1 MQNPLGYEKESS
13 LLKKF
18 AIPSIISMLVSS
30 LYNIV
35 DQIFIGQGVGFL
47 GNAATNVAFPLTT
60 IALAIALLIG
70 IGSASLFS
78 LYLGEKK
85 PERSSSIAGNGIS
98 MSVLCS
104 VIYVVL
110 VLVFLEPLL
119 KSFGA
124 TSTIMPLALEY
135 TRITTLGV
143 PFLITTNVI
152 SNLIRADGSPKYSMT
167 CMVAGAIVNT
177 ILDPL
182 FIFVFHM
189 GVAGAA
195 IATVAGQVISFFI
208 AAWYINSFQHIEFNK
223 KSLRISLKDTKE
235 MATIGMSA
243 SLNQIA
249 ILFVQIVLNNSLTY
263 YGQFTK
269 FGSDI
274 PLAACGIVMKT
285 NAILLAII
293 IGISQGMQPIIGFN
307 YGAQKYERVK
317 KTFKLAISANLVVS
331 FIGWALFQFCTST
344 VLSIFG
350 SGDANYF
357 EFATMFMRIYLM
369 LVCVDGV
376 QMLSSSF
383 FSSIKKAYLGMF
395 LSMTRQVLFLIPL
408 VLILVTGYGLL
419 QKVDIFDAF
428 IEGAV
433 DGFKT
438 VYKILPTLIGLMIAI
453 GILRESGTLG
463 YVASVI
469 APVTERLHFPSELVP
484 LVTVKMFSSSA
495 ATGLLLDIYKT
506 YGTDSYLGTLSS
518 VLMSCSET
526 IFYTMS
532 VYFMT
537 AKVTKTRYTLAGALF
552 ATFVGAI
559 ASVLLVGVR

>member
-78 LYLGEKK
+78 LYLGEKR

-110 VLVFLEPLL
+110 VLLFLEPLL

-152 SNLIRADGSPKYSMT
+152 SNLIRADGAPKYSMT
-167 CMVAGAIVNT
+167 CMVAGAVVNT

-195 IATVAGQVISFFI
+195 IATVAGQAISFFI
-208 AAWYINSFQHIEFNK
+208 AAWYIKSFQHIEFNK
-223 KSLRISLKDTKE
+223 SSLRISLNDTKE

-317 KTFKLAISANLVVS
+317 KTFKLAISVNLVVS

-408 VLILVTGYGLL
+408 VLILPKFFGLNGIL
-419 QKVDIFDAF
+419 YAAPIADFVAFVVSVICILAEFKKLNELEKNMKVDS
-428 IEGAV
+428 
-433 DGFKT
+433 
-438 VYKILPTLIGLMIAI
+438 L
-453 GILRESGTLG
+453 
-463 YVASVI
+463 
-469 APVTERLHFPSELVP
+469 
-484 LVTVKMFSSSA
+484 
-495 ATGLLLDIYKT
+495 
-506 YGTDSYLGTLSS
+506 
-518 VLMSCSET
+518 
-526 IFYTMS
+526 
-532 VYFMT
+532 
-537 AKVTKTRYTLAGALF
+537 
-552 ATFVGAI
+552 
-559 ASVLLVGVR
+559 

>member
-124 TSTIMPLALEY
+124 TSIIMPLALEY

-152 SNLIRADGSPKYSMT
+152 SNLIRADGSPNYSMT

-195 IATVAGQVISFFI
+195 IATVAGQGISFFI
-208 AAWYINSFQHIEFNK
+208 AVWYIKSFQHIEFNK

-357 EFATMFMRIYLM
+357 EFATMFMQIYLM
-369 LVCVDGV
+369 LVCIDGV

-383 FSSIKKAYLGMF
+383 FASIKKAYLGMF

-408 VLILVTGYGLL
+408 VLILPKFFGLN
-419 QKVDIFDAF
+419 
-428 IEGAV
+428 
-433 DGFKT
+433 
-438 VYKILPTLIGLMIAI
+438 
-453 GILRESGTLG
+453 GIL
-463 YVASVI
+463 YAAPIADFVAFVVSVI
-469 APVTERLHFPSELVP
+469 CILAEFKKLNELE
-484 LVTVKMFSSSA
+484 KSR
-495 ATGLLLDIYKT
+495 KT
-506 YGTDSYLGTLSS
+506 NSL
-518 VLMSCSET
+518 
-526 IFYTMS
+526 
-532 VYFMT
+532 
-537 AKVTKTRYTLAGALF
+537 
-552 ATFVGAI
+552 
-559 ASVLLVGVR
+559 

>member
-85 PERSSSIAGNGIS
+85 PERSSSIAGNSIS
-98 MSVLCS
+98 MSLLCS

-110 VLVFLEPLL
+110 VLVL

-152 SNLIRADGSPKYSMT
+152 SNLIRADGSPNYSMT

-208 AAWYINSFQHIEFNK
+208 AAWYIKSFQHIEFNK

-408 VLILVTGYGLL
+408 VLILPKFFGLN
-419 QKVDIFDAF
+419 
-428 IEGAV
+428 
-433 DGFKT
+433 
-438 VYKILPTLIGLMIAI
+438 
-453 GILRESGTLG
+453 GIL
-463 YVASVI
+463 YAAPIADFVAFVVSVI
-469 APVTERLHFPSELVP
+469 CILAEFKKLNELE
-484 LVTVKMFSSSA
+484 KR
-495 ATGLLLDIYKT
+495 I
-506 YGTDSYLGTLSS
+506 
-518 VLMSCSET
+518 
-526 IFYTMS
+526 
-532 VYFMT
+532 
-537 AKVTKTRYTLAGALF
+537 KVNSL
-552 ATFVGAI
+552 
-559 ASVLLVGVR
+559 

>member
-1 MQNPLGYEKESS
+1 
-13 LLKKF
+13 
-18 AIPSIISMLVSS
+18 
-30 LYNIV
+30 
-35 DQIFIGQGVGFL
+35 
-47 GNAATNVAFPLTT
+47 
-60 IALAIALLIG
+60 
-70 IGSASLFS
+70 
-78 LYLGEKK
+78 
-85 PERSSSIAGNGIS
+85 
-98 MSVLCS
+98 
-104 VIYVVL
+104 
-110 VLVFLEPLL
+110 
-119 KSFGA
+119 
-124 TSTIMPLALEY
+124 
-135 TRITTLGV
+135 
-143 PFLITTNVI
+143 
-152 SNLIRADGSPKYSMT
+152 
-167 CMVAGAIVNT
+167 MVAGAVVNT

-195 IATVAGQVISFFI
+195 LATVAGQVISFFI
-208 AAWYINSFQHIEFNK
+208 AAWYIKSFQHIEFNK
-223 KSLRISLKDTKE
+223 SSLRISLNDTK
-235 MATIGMSA
+235 ATIGMSA

-317 KTFKLAISANLVVS
+317 RTFKLAISVNLVVS

-408 VLILVTGYGLL
+408 VLILPKFFGLNGIL
-419 QKVDIFDAF
+419 YAAPIADFVAFVVSVICILAEFKKLNELEKNMKVDS
-428 IEGAV
+428 
-433 DGFKT
+433 
-438 VYKILPTLIGLMIAI
+438 L
-453 GILRESGTLG
+453 
-463 YVASVI
+463 
-469 APVTERLHFPSELVP
+469 
-484 LVTVKMFSSSA
+484 
-495 ATGLLLDIYKT
+495 
-506 YGTDSYLGTLSS
+506 
-518 VLMSCSET
+518 
-526 IFYTMS
+526 
-532 VYFMT
+532 
-537 AKVTKTRYTLAGALF
+537 
-552 ATFVGAI
+552 
-559 ASVLLVGVR
+559 

>member
-85 PERSSSIAGNGIS
+85 PERSSSIAGNSIG

-152 SNLIRADGSPKYSMT
+152 SNLIRADGSPNYSMT

-182 FIFVFHM
+182 FIFVFHR

-208 AAWYINSFQHIEFNK
+208 AAWYIKSFQHIEFNK

-408 VLILVTGYGLL
+408 VLILPKFFGLN
-419 QKVDIFDAF
+419 
-428 IEGAV
+428 
-433 DGFKT
+433 
-438 VYKILPTLIGLMIAI
+438 
-453 GILRESGTLG
+453 GIL
-463 YVASVI
+463 YAAPIADFVAFVVSVI
-469 APVTERLHFPSELVP
+469 CILAEFKKLNELEKSRKANS
-484 LVTVKMFSSSA
+484 L
-495 ATGLLLDIYKT
+495 
-506 YGTDSYLGTLSS
+506 
-518 VLMSCSET
+518 
-526 IFYTMS
+526 
-532 VYFMT
+532 
-537 AKVTKTRYTLAGALF
+537 
-552 ATFVGAI
+552 
-559 ASVLLVGVR
+559 

>member
-110 VLVFLEPLL
+110 VFVFLEPLL

-152 SNLIRADGSPKYSMT
+152 SNLIRADGSPNYSMT

-177 ILDPL
+177 ILDPI
-182 FIFVFHM
+182 FIFAFHM

-195 IATVAGQVISFFI
+195 IATVAGQVISFI
-208 AAWYINSFQHIEFNK
+208 IAWYIKNFQHIEFNK
-223 KSLRISLKDTKE
+223 NSLRISLKDTKE

-269 FGSDI
+269 YGSDI

-317 KTFKLAISANLVVS
+317 KTFKLAVSANLIVS

-408 VLILVTGYGLL
+408 VLILPKFFGLN
-419 QKVDIFDAF
+419 
-428 IEGAV
+428 
-433 DGFKT
+433 
-438 VYKILPTLIGLMIAI
+438 
-453 GILRESGTLG
+453 GILYSAPIADM
-463 YVASVI
+463 VAFLVSVI
-469 APVTERLHFPSELVP
+469 CILNEFKKLNQLENSLNSNS
-484 LVTVKMFSSSA
+484 L
-495 ATGLLLDIYKT
+495 
-506 YGTDSYLGTLSS
+506 
-518 VLMSCSET
+518 
-526 IFYTMS
+526 
-532 VYFMT
+532 
-537 AKVTKTRYTLAGALF
+537 
-552 ATFVGAI
+552 
-559 ASVLLVGVR
+559 

>member
-1 MQNPLGYEKESS
+1 MQNPLGYETESS

-143 PFLITTNVI
+143 PLLITTNVI

-208 AAWYINSFQHIEFNK
+208 AAWYIKSFQHIEFNK

-269 FGSDI
+269 FGS
-274 PLAACGIVMKT
+274 VMKT

-383 FSSIKKAYLGMF
+383 FSSIKKAYLGTF

-408 VLILVTGYGLL
+408 VLILPKFFGLN
-419 QKVDIFDAF
+419 
-428 IEGAV
+428 
-433 DGFKT
+433 
-438 VYKILPTLIGLMIAI
+438 
-453 GILRESGTLG
+453 GIL
-463 YVASVI
+463 YAAPIADFVAFVVSVI
-469 APVTERLHFPSELVP
+469 CISTEFKKLNELE
-484 LVTVKMFSSSA
+484 KSR
-495 ATGLLLDIYKT
+495 KT
-506 YGTDSYLGTLSS
+506 NSL
-518 VLMSCSET
+518 
-526 IFYTMS
+526 
-532 VYFMT
+532 
-537 AKVTKTRYTLAGALF
+537 
-552 ATFVGAI
+552 
-559 ASVLLVGVR
+559 

>member
-78 LYLGEKK
+78 LYLGEKR

-152 SNLIRADGSPKYSMT
+152 SNLIRADGSPNYSMT
-167 CMVAGAIVNT
+167 CMVAGAVVNT

-195 IATVAGQVISFFI
+195 IATVAGQGISFFI
-208 AAWYINSFQHIEFNK
+208 AVWYIKSFQHIEFNK
-223 KSLRISLKDTKE
+223 SSLRISLNDTKE

-269 FGSDI
+269 FDSDI

-293 IGISQGMQPIIGFN
+293 ISISQGMQPIIGFN

-317 KTFKLAISANLVVS
+317 KTFKLAISVNLVVS

-357 EFATMFMRIYLM
+357 EFSTMFMRIYLM

-408 VLILVTGYGLL
+408 VLILPKFFGLNGIL
-419 QKVDIFDAF
+419 YAAPIADFVAFVVSVICILAEFKKLNELEKNMKVDS
-428 IEGAV
+428 
-433 DGFKT
+433 
-438 VYKILPTLIGLMIAI
+438 L
-453 GILRESGTLG
+453 
-463 YVASVI
+463 
-469 APVTERLHFPSELVP
+469 
-484 LVTVKMFSSSA
+484 
-495 ATGLLLDIYKT
+495 
-506 YGTDSYLGTLSS
+506 
-518 VLMSCSET
+518 
-526 IFYTMS
+526 
-532 VYFMT
+532 
-537 AKVTKTRYTLAGALF
+537 
-552 ATFVGAI
+552 
-559 ASVLLVGVR
+559 

>member
-78 LYLGEKK
+78 LYLGEKR

-167 CMVAGAIVNT
+167 CMVAGAVVNT

-195 IATVAGQVISFFI
+195 LATVAGQVISFFI
-208 AAWYINSFQHIEFNK
+208 AAWYAWYIKSFQHIEFNK
-223 KSLRISLKDTKE
+223 SSLRISLNDTKE

-317 KTFKLAISANLVVS
+317 KTFKLAISVNLVVS

-408 VLILVTGYGLL
+408 VLILPKFFGLNGIL
-419 QKVDIFDAF
+419 YAAPIADFVAFVVSVICILAEFKKLNELEKNMKVDS
-428 IEGAV
+428 
-433 DGFKT
+433 
-438 VYKILPTLIGLMIAI
+438 L
-453 GILRESGTLG
+453 
-463 YVASVI
+463 
-469 APVTERLHFPSELVP
+469 
-484 LVTVKMFSSSA
+484 
-495 ATGLLLDIYKT
+495 
-506 YGTDSYLGTLSS
+506 
-518 VLMSCSET
+518 
-526 IFYTMS
+526 
-532 VYFMT
+532 
-537 AKVTKTRYTLAGALF
+537 
-552 ATFVGAI
+552 
-559 ASVLLVGVR
+559 

>member
-78 LYLGEKK
+78 LYLGEKR

-110 VLVFLEPLL
+110 VLLFLEPLL

-152 SNLIRADGSPKYSMT
+152 SNLIRADGSPNYSMT

-195 IATVAGQVISFFI
+195 IATVAGQGISFFI
-208 AAWYINSFQHIEFNK
+208 AVWYIKSFQHIEFNK

-317 KTFKLAISANLVVS
+317 KTFKLAISVNLVVS

-408 VLILVTGYGLL
+408 VLILPKFFGLYGILYAAPIADFVAFVVSVICIL
-419 QKVDIFDAF
+419 AEFKKLNELEKNMKVDS
-428 IEGAV
+428 
-433 DGFKT
+433 
-438 VYKILPTLIGLMIAI
+438 L
-453 GILRESGTLG
+453 
-463 YVASVI
+463 
-469 APVTERLHFPSELVP
+469 
-484 LVTVKMFSSSA
+484 
-495 ATGLLLDIYKT
+495 
-506 YGTDSYLGTLSS
+506 
-518 VLMSCSET
+518 
-526 IFYTMS
+526 
-532 VYFMT
+532 
-537 AKVTKTRYTLAGALF
+537 
-552 ATFVGAI
+552 
-559 ASVLLVGVR
+559 

>member
-85 PERSSSIAGNGIS
+85 PERSSSIAGNSIS

-152 SNLIRADGSPKYSMT
+152 SNLIRADGSPNYSMT

-189 GVAGAA
+189 GAAGAA

-208 AAWYINSFQHIEFNK
+208 AAWYIKSFQHIEFNK

-369 LVCVDGV
+369 LVCIDGV

-383 FSSIKKAYLGMF
+383 FASIKKAYLGMF

-408 VLILVTGYGLL
+408 VLILPKFFGLN
-419 QKVDIFDAF
+419 
-428 IEGAV
+428 
-433 DGFKT
+433 
-438 VYKILPTLIGLMIAI
+438 
-453 GILRESGTLG
+453 GIL
-463 YVASVI
+463 YAAPIADFVAFVVSVI
-469 APVTERLHFPSELVP
+469 CILAEFKKLNELE
-484 LVTVKMFSSSA
+484 KR
-495 ATGLLLDIYKT
+495 I
-506 YGTDSYLGTLSS
+506 
-518 VLMSCSET
+518 
-526 IFYTMS
+526 
-532 VYFMT
+532 
-537 AKVTKTRYTLAGALF
+537 KVNSL
-552 ATFVGAI
+552 
-559 ASVLLVGVR
+559 

>member
-167 CMVAGAIVNT
+167 CMVVGAIVNT

-195 IATVAGQVISFFI
+195 IATVAGQAISFFI
-208 AAWYINSFQHIEFNK
+208 AAWYIKSFQHIEFNK

-331 FIGWALFQFCTST
+331 FIGWTLFQFCTST

-408 VLILVTGYGLL
+408 VLILP
-419 QKVDIFDAF
+419 KF
-428 IEGAV
+428 
-433 DGFKT
+433 
-438 VYKILPTLIGLMIAI
+438 
-453 GILRESGTLG
+453 
-463 YVASVI
+463 
-469 APVTERLHFPSELVP
+469 
-484 LVTVKMFSSSA
+484 
-495 ATGLLLDIYKT
+495 LD
-506 YGTDSYLGTLSS
+506 
-518 VLMSCSET
+518 
-526 IFYTMS
+526 
-532 VYFMT
+532 
-537 AKVTKTRYTLAGALF
+537 
-552 ATFVGAI
+552 
-559 ASVLLVGVR
+559 

>member
-1 MQNPLGYEKESS
+1 MQNPLGSETESS

-104 VIYVVL
+104 VIYVIL
-110 VLVFLEPLL
+110 VIVFLEPLL

-124 TSTIMPLALEY
+124 TSTIMPLALDY

-182 FIFVFHM
+182 FIFVFYM

-208 AAWYINSFQHIEFNK
+208 AAWYIKSFQHIEFNK

-408 VLILVTGYGLL
+408 VLILPKFFGLN
-419 QKVDIFDAF
+419 
-428 IEGAV
+428 
-433 DGFKT
+433 
-438 VYKILPTLIGLMIAI
+438 
-453 GILRESGTLG
+453 GIL
-463 YVASVI
+463 YAAPIADFVAFVVSVI
-469 APVTERLHFPSELVP
+469 CISTEFKKLNELE
-484 LVTVKMFSSSA
+484 KSR
-495 ATGLLLDIYKT
+495 KT
-506 YGTDSYLGTLSS
+506 NSL
-518 VLMSCSET
+518 
-526 IFYTMS
+526 
-532 VYFMT
+532 
-537 AKVTKTRYTLAGALF
+537 
-552 ATFVGAI
+552 
-559 ASVLLVGVR
+559 

>member
-1 MQNPLGYEKESS
+1 MSKLTKYE
-13 LLKKF
+13 
-18 AIPSIISMLVSS
+18 V
-30 LYNIV
+30 
-35 DQIFIGQGVGFL
+35 
-47 GNAATNVAFPLTT
+47 
-60 IALAIALLIG
+60 
-70 IGSASLFS
+70 
-78 LYLGEKK
+78 
-85 PERSSSIAGNGIS
+85 
-98 MSVLCS
+98 
-104 VIYVVL
+104 
-110 VLVFLEPLL
+110 L

-195 IATVAGQVISFFI
+195 IATVAGQVISLFI
-208 AAWYINSFQHIEFNK
+208 AAWYIKSFQHIEFNK

-408 VLILVTGYGLL
+408 VLILPKFFGLN
-419 QKVDIFDAF
+419 
-428 IEGAV
+428 
-433 DGFKT
+433 
-438 VYKILPTLIGLMIAI
+438 
-453 GILRESGTLG
+453 GIL
-463 YVASVI
+463 YAAPIADFVAFVVSVI
-469 APVTERLHFPSELVP
+469 CILAEFKKLNELE
-484 LVTVKMFSSSA
+484 KSR
-495 ATGLLLDIYKT
+495 KT
-506 YGTDSYLGTLSS
+506 NSL
-518 VLMSCSET
+518 
-526 IFYTMS
+526 
-532 VYFMT
+532 
-537 AKVTKTRYTLAGALF
+537 
-552 ATFVGAI
+552 
-559 ASVLLVGVR
+559 

>member
-85 PERSSSIAGNGIS
+85 PERSSSIAGNSIG

-152 SNLIRADGSPKYSMT
+152 SNLIRADGSPNYSMT

-182 FIFVFHM
+182 FIFVFHR

-208 AAWYINSFQHIEFNK
+208 AAWYIKSFQHIEFNK

-408 VLILVTGYGLL
+408 VLILPKFFGLNGIL
-419 QKVDIFDAF
+419 YAAPIADFVAFVVSVICILAEFKKLNELEKNMKVDS
-428 IEGAV
+428 
-433 DGFKT
+433 
-438 VYKILPTLIGLMIAI
+438 L
-453 GILRESGTLG
+453 
-463 YVASVI
+463 
-469 APVTERLHFPSELVP
+469 
-484 LVTVKMFSSSA
+484 
-495 ATGLLLDIYKT
+495 
-506 YGTDSYLGTLSS
+506 
-518 VLMSCSET
+518 
-526 IFYTMS
+526 
-532 VYFMT
+532 
-537 AKVTKTRYTLAGALF
+537 
-552 ATFVGAI
+552 
-559 ASVLLVGVR
+559 

>member
-85 PERSSSIAGNGIS
+85 PERSSGIAGNGIS

-208 AAWYINSFQHIEFNK
+208 AAWYIKSFQHIEFN
-223 KSLRISLKDTKE
+223 TKE

-307 YGAQKYERVK
+307 YGAQKYESVK

-331 FIGWALFQFCTST
+331 FIGWVLFQFCTST

-408 VLILVTGYGLL
+408 VLILPKFFGLN
-419 QKVDIFDAF
+419 
-428 IEGAV
+428 
-433 DGFKT
+433 
-438 VYKILPTLIGLMIAI
+438 
-453 GILRESGTLG
+453 GIL
-463 YVASVI
+463 YAAPIADFVAFVVSVI
-469 APVTERLHFPSELVP
+469 CILVEFKKLNELE
-484 LVTVKMFSSSA
+484 KSR
-495 ATGLLLDIYKT
+495 KT
-506 YGTDSYLGTLSS
+506 NSL
-518 VLMSCSET
+518 
-526 IFYTMS
+526 
-532 VYFMT
+532 
-537 AKVTKTRYTLAGALF
+537 
-552 ATFVGAI
+552 
-559 ASVLLVGVR
+559 